1 MFWVGTRVQSW
12 NSEAQ
17 GQNSGRY
24 AQMSSAHPSVPLL
37 PLCVPLRLHHIL
49 LAAVLKKWKPQKV
62 PKPPL
67 SQQALPSLSE
77 PWKPSAPGQPSTVPG
92 VMLSS
97 PCNAGASRG
106 SWTTSPCCHPEKED
120 RCQTRVTGYDK
131 GLWQRS
137 VGRRDRQRQMGTWNR
152 LLFCCGHCECPMV
165 PTESASP
172 VVE

>member
-1 MFWVGTRVQSW
+1 MFWVGTHIQSW

-24 AQMSSAHPSVPLL
+24 VQMSSAHPSVPLL
-37 PLCVPLRLHHIL
+37 PLRMPLRLHHIL

-77 PWKPSAPGQPSTVPG
+77 RWKPSAPGQPTTVPG

-106 SWTTSPCCHPEKED
+106 PGRPPVLSSREGRTVSNKGY
-120 RCQTRVTGYDK
+120 RVCQ
-131 GLWQRS
+131 
-137 VGRRDRQRQMGTWNR
+137 R
-152 LLFCCGHCECPMV
+152 LVATQCGE
-165 PTESASP
+165 A
-172 VVE
+172 